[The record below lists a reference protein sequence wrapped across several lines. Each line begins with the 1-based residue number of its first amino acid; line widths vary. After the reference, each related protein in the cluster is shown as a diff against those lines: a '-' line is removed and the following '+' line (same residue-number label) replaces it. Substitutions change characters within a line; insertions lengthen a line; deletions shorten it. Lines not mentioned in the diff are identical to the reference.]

1 MPICQS
7 DTNLFYVKRMIK
19 KPLVPKG
26 NILSIDIGGSS
37 TKACILSPTGKLLTA
52 FKKSPTPKN
61 STPAAVLETIEKLVA
76 DLTDFDKISIGFP
89 GYVKFGVV
97 QTAPNLAENKWAN
110 VDLAQQVAN
119 LLNKPVRLVN
129 DADQQ
134 GLGIVSGKGLEI
146 VFTLG
151 TGFGTALLFDGE
163 LLPHL
168 ELAHLPINKN
178 DDYDDFIGD
187 RGFEKVGKKKW
198 NERLQYII
206 EIYKTVFNYDKL
218 YIGGGNSNEI
228 TFKLEKN
235 IKLVSNKDGI
245 KGGAKLWK
253 AKEKYHIH
261 TNYPDQK

>member
-1 MPICQS
+1 MPIQ
-7 DTNLFYVKRMIK
+7 TK
-19 KPLVPKG
+19 VPEG
-26 NILSIDIGGSS
+26 NILSIDIGG
-37 TKACILSPTGKLLTA
+37 TNLKACLLSEDGELLTE
-52 FKKSPTPKN
+52 FKKTPTPKN
-61 STPAAVLETIEKLVA
+61 STPKAVLEGIKKL
-76 DLTDFDKISIGFP
+76 TSEFKSFEKISIGFP

-110 VDLAQQVAN
+110 VDLAQQVSN
-119 LLNKPVRLVN
+119 MLDKPVRLIN

-134 GLGIVSGKGLEI
+134 GLGIVSGEGLEI

-151 TGFGTALLFDGE
+151 TGFGTAVLFDGE

-168 ELAHLPINKN
+168 ELAHLPINKK

-187 RGFEKVGKKKW
+187 RGFHKVGKKKW
-198 NERLQYII
+198 NKRLKYII

-228 TFKLEKN
+228 NFELEKN
-235 IKLVSNKDGI
+235 ITLVSNKDGI

-261 TNYPDQK
+261 TTYPDKK

>member
-1 MPICQS
+1 MPVQ
-7 DTNLFYVKRMIK
+7 TK
-19 KPLVPKG
+19 VPAG
-26 NILSIDIGGSS
+26 DILSIDIGG
-37 TKACILSPTGKLLTA
+37 TNIKACLLSPKGKLLTD
-52 FKKSPTPKN
+52 FKKTPTPKN
-61 STPAAVLETIEKLVA
+61 STPAEVLKAIKALTA
-76 DLTDFDKISIGFP
+76 DFKSFTKISIGFP
-89 GYVKFGVV
+89 GYVKEGIV

-110 VDLAQQVAN
+110 VDLAQQVSN
-119 LLNKPVRLVN
+119 LFGKPVRLIN

-134 GLGIVSGKGLEI
+134 GLGIVSGKGFEI

-168 ELAHLPINKN
+168 ELSHLPINKT

-187 RGFEKVGKKKW
+187 RGFHKVGKKKW
-198 NERLQYII
+198 NKRLKYLI

-228 TFKLEKN
+228 NFELDKN

-245 KGGAKLWK
+245 KGGAKLWL
-253 AKEKYHIH
+253 AKEKYHVH
-261 TNYPDQK
+261 TTYPAKK

>member
-1 MPICQS
+1 MPVQ
-7 DTNLFYVKRMIK
+7 TK
-19 KPLVPKG
+19 VPAG
-26 NILSIDIGGSS
+26 DILSIDIGG
-37 TKACILSPTGKLLTA
+37 TNIKACLLSPKGKLLTD
-52 FKKSPTPKN
+52 FKKTPTPKN
-61 STPAAVLETIEKLVA
+61 STPAEVLKAIKE
-76 DLTDFDKISIGFP
+76 LTTGFKSFTKISIGFP
-89 GYVKFGVV
+89 GYVKEGIV

-110 VDLAQQVAN
+110 VDLAQQVSN
-119 LLNKPVRLVN
+119 LFGKPVRLIN

-134 GLGIVSGKGLEI
+134 GLGIVSGKGFEI

-168 ELAHLPINKN
+168 ELSHLPINKT

-198 NERLQYII
+198 NKRLKYLI

-228 TFKLEKN
+228 NFELEKN

-245 KGGAKLWK
+245 KGGAKLWL

-261 TNYPDQK
+261 TTYPTKK